1 MAGKIISGILV
12 ILVIIGIATGNIGF
26 LNTNAESIK
35 GSVYYLNFK
44 PEQDGAWQELARI
57 YTGKT
62 GVPVTVVT
70 AASGQYRTTLAAEL
84 SKLDAPTLFQVQ
96 DPASLNGREDFC
108 IDLSESDIF
117 KELTSD
123 AYTLKSS
130 DNKLCAIAYTV
141 ESYGLIA
148 NLKLLEKAGYSRNDI
163 NSFDDL
169 KRISEDITKR
179 NNELGFAA
187 FCSTGMD
194 KSSNWRFVTHLTNL
208 PIYYE
213 YKDKNI
219 SISDKIDGKYIKNY
233 KNIFDL
239 YINNGTCS
247 SKDISAK
254 TCDDARNEF
263 LSGKAV
269 FFQNGSWECANLI
282 DSKAFNSDE
291 IVMLPIYIGAPEE
304 QNQGLCTGTENYW
317 CVNSRASKADIKAT
331 LDFIYWCVTSDE
343 GTKFMADR
351 MGFVI
356 PFKNAVKSD
365 NIFVQQANQYV
376 ADGKIPVSWSFCTIP
391 SEEWKNNLTSALVRY
406 GDNQTEEN
414 WKFVEAAFVD
424 KWEAEYKLI
433 NGR

>member
-1 MAGKIISGILV
+1 MVGKIISSILV
-12 ILVIIGIATGNIGF
+12 VFAVIGIATGNIGF
-26 LNTNAESIK
+26 LDTKAESVI

-44 PEQDGAWQELARI
+44 PEQDAEWHELARI
-57 YTGKT
+57 YTEKT
-62 GVPVTVVT
+62 GVQVTVVT

-96 DPASLNGREDFC
+96 DPATLNGKEDFC
-108 IDLSESDIF
+108 VDLSESDIF
-117 KELTSD
+117 KQLTSD
-123 AYTLKSS
+123 VYILKSS
-130 DNKLCAIAYTV
+130 DNKLCGIAYTI

-148 NLKLLEKAGYSRNDI
+148 NLNLLKKAGYDKKDI

-169 KRISEDITKR
+169 KRIAEDITKR
-179 NNELGFAA
+179 SSELGFAA

-194 KSSNWRFVTHLTNL
+194 KSSNWRFVTHLVNL

-219 SISDKIDGKYIKNY
+219 SLSDKIEGKYIKNY

-239 YINNGTCS
+239 YINNSTCNP
-247 SKDISAK
+247 KDISSK

-263 LSGKAV
+263 LNGKAV
-269 FFQNGSWECANLI
+269 FFQNGSWENTNLI
-282 DSKAFNSDE
+282 ASKVFSNDDIA
-291 IVMLPIYIGAPEE
+291 MLPIFIGVSEE
-304 QNQGLCTGTENYW
+304 QNQGLCTGTENFW
-317 CVNSRASKADIKAT
+317 CVNSRASKADQKAT
-331 LDFIYWCVTSDE
+331 LDFINWCVSSDE

-356 PFKNAVKSD
+356 PFKKAVKSD

-376 ADGKIPVSWSFCTIP
+376 ADGKKPVPWSFSTIP

-406 GDNQTEEN
+406 ADNQTEDN
-414 WKFVEAAFVD
+414 WKLVESAFID